1 MGGIPTK
8 KSSRAILS
16 ITAFILI
23 GLAFDYF
30 GRPVAA
36 NSIADRPHHWAIRDK
51 LDNKK
56 SKRRVGAC

>member
-8 KSSRAILS
+8 KSSRATLS

-36 NSIADRPHHWAIRDK
+36 NSIAEGSLHGAILDK
-51 LDNKK
+51 LENKN
-56 SKRRVGAC
+56 S

>member
-8 KSSRAILS
+8 KSSRATLS

-56 SKRRVGAC
+56 S